1 MDKPLD
7 HHDCGESGSKEI
19 VETLVVIPPNFN
31 DNASDFLYV
40 NFFFNADHGLQHFLF
55 FSEFSLK
62 AAESTEIKDLQEDL
76 HHKSLRCVTVATHEC
91 IPGRVAVL
99 SALYH

>member
-40 NFFFNADHGLQHFLF
+40 NFFF
-55 FSEFSLK
+55 
-62 AAESTEIKDLQEDL
+62 
-76 HHKSLRCVTVATHEC
+76 
-91 IPGRVAVL
+91 
-99 SALYH
+99 